1 MESQRLLRLAQV
13 RAKTGLCKSQIY
25 AHMKEKRFPS
35 SIKIGPTAVA
45 WLEQEIDEWINIKI
59 SESRGVI
66 SN

>member
-25 AHMKEKRFPS
+25 AHMKEKQFPS

-45 WLEQEIDEWINIKI
+45 WLEQEIDEWISLKI
-59 SESRGVI
+59 AESRNI
-66 SN
+66 TTN